1 MTHVVTEKCI
11 KCKYT
16 TCVEVCPVNCFYEGE
31 LMLAIDPDACIDCG
45 VCVQECLIDAIS
57 EEKEHL
63 IDWIEKARYFTS
75 KWPLI
80 TKQKEPYHDADKY
93 IDEKDKYA
101 KYMQ

>member
-16 TCVEVCPVNCFYEGE
+16 TCVEVCPVNCFYEGD

-45 VCVQECLIDAIS
+45 VCIAECPIEAIS
-57 EEKEHL
+57 EEKDHL

-75 KWPLI
+75 IWPSI
-80 TKQKEPYHDADKY
+80 TKSKPALEDAELYKEQ
-93 IDEKDKYA
+93 KDKYE
-101 KYMQ
+101 KYM